1 MAFPSAPVSLGK
13 AKADPRSDELG
24 PQARFRRTSLSRPPR
39 IARRLKFS
47 HATSSFRPRP
57 PATPRQNEPRV
68 PDCPWPFH
76 PPRQSP
82 RPLRDPSHPPGLF
95 APSFRIP
102 GAGPGFE
109 TSSAHPA
116 PGRIA
121 FAKRNNQRGS
131 EPTKTKPP
139 SNSLVL
145 AGRPPQ
151 VSSRYG
157 TVLQSANTGR
167 RALESGAVGSA
178 TSAVGELT
186 STPLDPPSS
195 RRGPFPR
202 TRLLTWS
209 PTPLKPNE
217 KASGRLLLGWLQI
230 HFSESAG
237 REKVILALSLEL
249 TSFPMLK

>member
-1 MAFPSAPVSLGK
+1 MSLGK

-57 PATPRQNEPRV
+57 PATPRRNEPRV
-68 PDCPWPFH
+68 PDRPWSFH

-95 APSFRIP
+95 APSLRIP

-131 EPTKTKPP
+131 EPTKTKTAIQQPC
-139 SNSLVL
+139 
-145 AGRPPQ
+145 AGGPA
-151 VSSRYG
+151 SSGLLQMRYG
-157 TVLQSANTGR
+157 VAVGEHGTTRIGIRSRRRRDLRGR
-167 RALESGAVGSA
+167 RADKHA
-178 TSAVGELT
+178 
-186 STPLDPPSS
+186 PRPPVVTT
-195 RRGPFPR
+195 RPFPPHPSTHLVSNSVEAKR
-202 TRLLTWS
+202 KS
-209 PTPLKPNE
+209 
-217 KASGRLLLGWLQI
+217 
-230 HFSESAG
+230 
-237 REKVILALSLEL
+237 
-249 TSFPMLK
+249 

>member
-57 PATPRQNEPRV
+57 PATPRRNEPRV
-68 PDCPWPFH
+68 PDRPWSFH

-95 APSFRIP
+95 APSLRIP

-131 EPTKTKPP
+131 KPTKNETAVQQPC
-139 SNSLVL
+139 
-145 AGRPPQ
+145 AGRPASLSLVQ
-151 VSSRYG
+151 MRYG
-157 TVLQSANTGR
+157 
-167 RALESGAVGSA
+167 A
-178 TSAVGELT
+178 TSGKHGTARIGILEP
-186 STPLDPPSS
+186 STTRP
-195 RRGPFPR
+195 RGR
-202 TRLLTWS
+202 QTKTQ
-209 PTPLKPNE
+209 
-217 KASGRLLLGWLQI
+217 AS
-230 HFSESAG
+230 
-237 REKVILALSLEL
+237 
-249 TSFPMLK
+249 